1 MDGTAKSQQDIAPQ
15 PTDSTASLIAVITA
29 AVRDPSV
36 DPAKIS
42 SIIDVMERLEAKRAE
57 ISFNQAMTRLQ
68 PVLPTIKHTAQIK
81 HGDKVISTYSRYE
94 DIDRII
100 KPLYSAEGFSITFNS
115 KEGEHGI
122 TYFGTIAHKDGYSRT
137 AELRL
142 PADSSGAKNAIQAL
156 GSTISYAK
164 RYLVGMLL
172 NLTTTGEDDDAQSV
186 DTVTV
191 EQAAEMDVKLRETGS
206 DRDAFLKYIGA
217 SDVLHIRAKDFKK
230 ALAALQKKAKA
241 TSGK

>member
-1 MDGTAKSQQDIAPQ
+1 MNDMTIKDEAAGM
-15 PTDSTASLIAVITA
+15 LAVIERA
-29 AVRDPSV
+29 AINPQV
-36 DPAKIS
+36 DVTKLEKLLEIQEKVMAKN
-42 SIIDVMERLEAKRAE
+42 AE
-57 ISFNQAMTRLQ
+57 MAFNQAMTRLQ

-81 HGDKVISTYSRYE
+81 HGDKIISTYSRYE

-115 KEGEHGI
+115 KEGENGTI
-122 TYFGTIAHKDGYSRT
+122 TYYGILAHRDGHSRT

-191 EQAAEMDVKLRETGS
+191 EQAAEIDIKLRETGS
-206 DRDAFLKYIGA
+206 DKAAFLKYIGA
-217 SDVLHIRAKDFKK
+217 PDVLHIRAKDYKK
-230 ALAALQKKAKA
+230 ALTALQKKAKA
-241 TSGK
+241 ASAK